1 MYFHVMVFD
10 TDIFLLSFIWLIF
23 SNVEN
28 VFAIFLHVILSLSCM
43 FLFPHFTLMDVLCIF
58 SEQNIESHV
67 NILQIQYCMQ

>member
-1 MYFHVMVFD
+1 
-10 TDIFLLSFIWLIF
+10 
-23 SNVEN
+23 
-28 VFAIFLHVILSLSCM
+28 LHVILSLSCM